1 MAEDEIIF
9 RIKVVDDGGKL
20 AALDAE
26 IAKLSKARDE
36 LSKKIKAGN
45 QLTAEEAKQY
55 EQLNRQ
61 LIAVRNQRKD
71 MQQTM
76 ERETKA
82 AQLNAKSLAA
92 MRAELAAMR
101 KEFEKLDPA
110 SKESDVLARK
120 IHSLQ
125 EAINRADFST
135 GNFRANVGN
144 YTESVIGAIQQS
156 GLFSGQLGGLGKIV
170 SGLVGGIGGAA
181 GGGVAGG
188 LTGALGA
195 LGLSMAALPLAAVTA
210 GFKLL
215 QSYFSS
221 TDERATQFK
230 SVMTGLRGVFDDL
243 RTSTFK
249 AMDGIGS
256 FFDKF
261 AQGLAMVVGGV
272 EGAARY
278 QTRQILTKTQMET
291 QKALKDLEV
300 QYAKEQIE
308 ISELKVKAAE
318 KDKYSAKQ
326 REEFLKQA
334 LEKEKAY
341 TEKRVAFLKQIADT
355 EESLQKMSDSSAEDV
370 DRLREMRKA
379 QYNAES
385 EFNSKS
391 REMAGK
397 MSEFR
402 QQVAAQEKQQH
413 EEWKKRQLEKIK
425 LEREYRQIEETIINF
440 IEEDLKKEMEEFT
453 KPEEDPRIKK
463 IKEEMKLIRELQQL
477 KKSMDEEEE
486 QIEDP
491 ELDDLL
497 KKIDTYDTI
506 KKKLK
511 EQTLSYK
518 ELREAIKS
526 AALTEAQRVELS
538 IQLAEME
545 AAARKNAIA
554 EITTTGMKLFKQ
566 DSLAYKVFASA
577 QAVMATYE
585 AAAKALKYPFPFNFI
600 LEAMVIAEGLANVAK
615 INAVKFQEGGVLQG
629 PAHSEGGIPIR
640 IAGGR
645 VVEAEG
651 GEIIVNKNIWTR
663 PDFVAAISEMNY
675 RTGGKKFASGG
686 ILPSDEANIERVVSA
701 IVSEIAAIP
710 VVVSEKDI
718 TSTQRKVQVINNLGK
733 I

>member
-9 RIKVVDDGGKL
+9 RIKVMDEGGEL
-20 AALDAE
+20 AALEGE
-26 IAKLSKARDE
+26 IARIGKARDE

-45 QLTAEEAKQY
+45 QLTADEARQY

-61 LIAVRNQRKD
+61 LIAVRNQRKE

-125 EAINRADFST
+125 VAINRADFAT

-144 YTESVIGAIQQS
+144 YTESVIGAIRQS

-195 LGLSMAALPLAAVTA
+195 MGLSMMALPFAAVTA

-221 TDERATQFK
+221 NEERAFQFK

-256 FFDKF
+256 FFDNF
-261 AQGLAMVVGGV
+261 AQGLAMVLGGV

-278 QTRQILTKTQMET
+278 QTRQILAKTQMET

-308 ISELKVKAAE
+308 ISELRVKAAE

-334 LEKEKAY
+334 IEKEKAY
-341 TEKRVAFLKQIADT
+341 TEKRVAYLKQIADI

-391 REMAGK
+391 RAMASQ

-402 QQVAAQEKQQH
+402 QQVATQEKQQH
-413 EEWKKRQLEKIK
+413 EDWKKRQLEKIK
-425 LEREYRQIEETIINF
+425 LEKKYRQIEELVLNSIKEDAQKEW
-440 IEEDLKKEMEEFT
+440 EELT
-453 KPEEDPRIKK
+453 KPEEDPIIKK
-463 IKEEMKLIRELQQL
+463 IKEQMKLTRELQQL
-477 KKSMDEEEE
+477 KKSVGEE

-491 ELDDLL
+491 ELEKVL
-497 KKIDTYDTI
+497 KKVDTYDTI

-511 EQTLSYK
+511 EQKLGYK
-518 ELREAIKS
+518 ELSDAIRN
-526 AALTEAQRVELS
+526 AAVTEAQRVELS

-554 EITTTGMKLFKQ
+554 EITTTGMKLFKE

-585 AAAKALKYPFPFNFI
+585 AAAKALKYPYPFNFI
-600 LEAMVIAEGLANVAK
+600 LEAMIIAEGLANVAK

-629 PAHSEGGIPIR
+629 PSHSEGGIPVR

-651 GEIIVNKNIWTR
+651 GELIVNKNIWTR

-686 ILPSDEANIERVVSA
+686 ILPSDEANIERIVSS

-718 TSTQRKVQVINNLGK
+718 TSTQRKVQVINKLGK